1 LLLLKRFLT
10 NTHLNPSTKSVKVYI
25 AAASLF
31 TIIFFILVKQKQ
43 TDMLLFKRIT
53 LLTFVCTICFSYAGE
68 AQLLK
73 KLKQKINN
81 AVGTNSSSNS
91 NTNPESNNNNSSSG
105 TPTNKTGGGLT
116 NTTPPDVNQQIA
128 DAEKSQAAGDYS
140 DARYS
145 IQQALVGIEL
155 QIGKQVLQSLPESVS
170 GLQKDTMQNKV
181 MSTQWGWNNLSIQS
195 VYKKDD
201 KQMTITIGNNVAYS
215 GFVNMY
221 FNSAYAQTSNNG
233 DNKNVKQTKLKS
245 YKALITYDDS
255 KGYTLM
261 VPLGQSS
268 LIVWECVNF
277 ATEQDVMNA
286 AGTFDIDGIK
296 KMLGEQ

>member
-1 LLLLKRFLT
+1 MCLLKKTTLLLFLC
-10 NTHLNPSTKSVKVYI
+10 VMC
-25 AAASLF
+25 F
-31 TIIFFILVKQKQ
+31 T
-43 TDMLLFKRIT
+43 
-53 LLTFVCTICFSYAGE
+53 LTSH

-73 KLKQKINN
+73 KLKDKVNN
-81 AVGTNSSSNS
+81 AVSGNSS
-91 NTNPESNNNNSSSG
+91 TNQSQSTDANASSSTSSG
-105 TPTNKTGGGLT
+105 SPTNTKGGGLT

-145 IQQALVGIEL
+145 IQQALMGVEL
-155 QIGKQVLQSLPESVS
+155 QIGKQVLQSLPATVS

-181 MSTQWGWNNLSIQS
+181 MSTQWGWNNLTIQS
-195 VYKKDD
+195 VYKKAD
-201 KQMTITIGNNVAYS
+201 QQLTVTIGNNTMYS
-215 GFVNMY
+215 GFIDLY
-221 FNSAYAQTSNNG
+221 FNNSMYTQTNSDGKNQ
-233 DNKNVKQTKLKS
+233 NVKQTKVKS
-245 YKALITYDDS
+245 YKAVITYDDS
-255 KGYTLM
+255 KGYTLL

-286 AGTFDIDGIK
+286 ANSFDIDGIK